1 MKECVPCSHCRA
13 DKIKKATKN
22 ALRNSG
28 ALSETESDHSR
39 TTDRDSTELK
49 MASLVALPLAKPPEK
64 GILKKK
70 HGRSMD
76 NFKVATPEEMV
87 PLQKRSAV
95 TIPRMSAHYT
105 DDFKLSSQ
113 GHGKLGGEDSDSSED
128 SDNSIVGDADG
139 YAVLRSPD
147 HHKTGT
153 QMDGVVS
160 PECPVRPS
168 LEVSRDGGVTGAKNR
183 ILKLKNLNELL
194 RQIDEQ
200 FNNVLK
206 QTDPVASPGG
216 SSDTEAD
223 RQGAVYQASED
234 GLGVGFSPP
243 HRSPVLSPSSPDPL
257 LSPGDIGDF
266 PAMSPM
272 SECYEKPS
280 RFRVRKSA
288 PTSQPGGTPTA
299 VSPSACSSHSGSSH
313 AYTALQMAPPEENV
327 WQPRVPHSG
336 SGSSIATTTM
346 PSPNSDNRA
355 KAYSGA
361 TSQRQQPLPFTA
373 VPYRC
378 GKTTGGGKPGGS
390 SPGQYRQ
397 KRGTPPPP
405 PVRGCSVPAPKQPTV
420 VVTSDGQSIS
430 EGYHSD
436 RDETII
442 LREIPK
448 PSTLQLSSRQRATP
462 SRCLSSPEDIDV

>member
-1 MKECVPCSHCRA
+1 MVIDVFPHRA

-39 TTDRDSTELK
+39 TTDRDSAEVKITPP
-49 MASLVALPLAKPPEK
+49 VALPLAKPPEK

-76 NFKVATPEEMV
+76 NFRVATPQEMV
-87 PLQKRSAV
+87 PLQKRSAL
-95 TIPRMSAHYT
+95 TIPRMSAHYA

-113 GHGKLGGEDSDSSED
+113 GHDDESDSSDDD
-128 SDNSIVGDADG
+128 SVADQ
-139 YAVLRSPD
+139 YDVLRSPSCRE
-147 HHKTGT
+147 TEAET
-153 QMDGVVS
+153 QTDGVVT

-168 LEVSRDGGVTGAKNR
+168 WEVSRDGGVAGAKNR

-206 QTDPVASPGG
+206 QTEPVASPGG
-216 SSDTEAD
+216 SSDNEVD
-223 RQGAVYQASED
+223 PLASED

-243 HRSPVLSPSSPDPL
+243 HRSPVLSPTSPDPL
-257 LSPGDIGDF
+257 LSPGDIADF
-266 PAMSPM
+266 PALSPV
-272 SECYEKPS
+272 SERYEKPS
-280 RFRVRKSA
+280 KFRVRKSV
-288 PTSQPGGTPTA
+288 PTSQPGTA
-299 VSPSACSSHSGSSH
+299 ISPSACSSHSGSSH
-313 AYTALQMAPPEENV
+313 AYTALQTAPPEENV
-327 WQPRVPHSG
+327 WQPRITRSS
-336 SGSSIATTTM
+336 SGSSVTTPT
-346 PSPNSDNRA
+346 SPANSDNRT
-355 KAYSGA
+355 KIYGGA

-378 GKTTGGGKPGGS
+378 AKTTGGGKPGGS

-405 PVRGCSVPAPKQPTV
+405 PVRGCSVSTAKQPSGI
-420 VVTSDGQSIS
+420 VTSDGQSIS

-442 LREIPK
+442 VREIPK
-448 PSTLQLSSRQRATP
+448 PSTLQLSSRQRDTP
-462 SRCLSSPEDIDV
+462 SKCLSSPEDIDV